1 MFRTILKKHSEEIF
15 SNSMKGYARC
25 AYCGKTILQSDKY
38 CQYCRR
44 ARKKVPAQ
52 REVIRLDPREVNE
65 IKFNEDE
72 WKHAEEM
79 MRYSIAKN
87 PNTGNIEIR
96 PMNGK
101 EFIEI
106 FGPTDMKFFIECL
119 EEYLKASDRTVT
131 WKPNIMYDPAIQ
143 IKKEDIQEAFKKAEE
158 AMNMR
163 SGGGAP
169 GLKHHIPCPEKKGQR
184 GDEEVDRRERHRR
197 ELGIS
202 TSKLNDMVERIYELM
217 CENEVTLVEGREI
230 LVEVGRIISE
240 AERRSPNTRLSE
252 IPRFSKTWN

>member
-38 CQYCRR
+38 CQCCDR
-44 ARKKVPAQ
+44 ARETVH
-52 REVIRLDPREVNE
+52 VLMEVNE
-65 IKFNEDE
+65 IKPNED
-72 WKHAEEM
+72 AQ
-79 MRYSIAKN
+79 
-87 PNTGNIEIR
+87 P
-96 PMNGK
+96 
-101 EFIEI
+101 
-106 FGPTDMKFFIECL
+106 
-119 EEYLKASDRTVT
+119 VT
-131 WKPNIMYDPAIQ
+131 LKPNIMYDPAIQ
-143 IKKEDIQEAFKKAEE
+143 IKKEDIQEAFKKAEGT
-158 AMNMR
+158 MNMR

-217 CENEVTLVEGREI
+217 CENEVTLIEAGCIIAELGHV
-230 LVEVGRIISE
+230 ISE
-240 AERRSPNTRLSE
+240 AEKRSPNTRLSE